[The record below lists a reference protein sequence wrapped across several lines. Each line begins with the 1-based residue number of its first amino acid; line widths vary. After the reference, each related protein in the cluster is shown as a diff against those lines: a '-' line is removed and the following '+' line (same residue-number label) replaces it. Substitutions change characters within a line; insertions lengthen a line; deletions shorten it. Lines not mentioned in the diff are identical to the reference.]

1 MDRGREDLTDAKVE
15 AFLARP
21 GDWRAEMAALR
32 PLLLDSG
39 LSEALKWGQPCYT
52 HKGANLA
59 IMGGFK
65 SGLRLTFFQGALL
78 QDKAG
83 LLVSPG
89 ENSRAA
95 RYLNFTTPEEI
106 TGQAPLILAYLAE
119 ARTLLD
125 QGRKVDLAAD
135 PEPPAP
141 PELDAA
147 LADDPALKAAF
158 QALTPGR
165 RRYWLI
171 HFAEA
176 KQSATRTDR
185 IRKARDKILAGK
197 GMNEA

>member
-1 MDRGREDLTDAKVE
+1 MDRSREDLTDARVE

-21 GDWRAEMAALR
+21 GEWRAEMAVLR

-39 LSEALKWGQPCYT
+39 LVEALKWGQPCYI
-52 HKGANLA
+52 HQGANLA

-83 LLVSPG
+83 LLISPG

-95 RYLNFTTPEEI
+95 RYLNFTTPEDI
-106 TGQAPLILAYLAE
+106 TAATPLIRAYLDE
-119 ARTLLD
+119 AKGLLD
-125 QGRKVDLAAD
+125 QGQKIDLAAD
-135 PEPPAP
+135 PEPSAP
-141 PELDAA
+141 PELDTAFA
-147 LADDPALKAAF
+147 EDPALKAAF
-158 QALTPGR
+158 LALTPGR

-176 KQSATRTDR
+176 KQSATRASR
-185 IRKARDKILAGK
+185 IAKARDKILAGK